1 MPEWTMPEWIISA
14 ISSYGYAALFFAALL
29 EGPMATIF
37 GAILASQGLLHLG
50 GVYTVAVAGDLTGD
64 LLLYGLGMSG
74 RLTTMR
80 LFRRFDPGRCQQ
92 LQPFMAQFRSHP
104 GRVLVTAKLTHA
116 AGFLVLLS
124 AGAARIPLWL
134 FLKFNLLAT
143 LPKSGLLL
151 LLGVFAGAA
160 WRRIDL
166 WLWLFSCSSLVV
178 LGIILIVYLRKIT
191 GSVLPGR

>member
-1 MPEWTMPEWIISA
+1 M
-14 ISSYGYAALFFAALL
+14 
-29 EGPMATIF
+29 
-37 GAILASQGLLHLG
+37 
-50 GVYTVAVAGDLTGD
+50 
-64 LLLYGLGMSG
+64 
-74 RLTTMR
+74 
-80 LFRRFDPGRCQQ
+80 
-92 LQPFMAQFRSHP
+92 
-104 GRVLVTAKLTHA
+104 
-116 AGFLVLLS
+116 LLS